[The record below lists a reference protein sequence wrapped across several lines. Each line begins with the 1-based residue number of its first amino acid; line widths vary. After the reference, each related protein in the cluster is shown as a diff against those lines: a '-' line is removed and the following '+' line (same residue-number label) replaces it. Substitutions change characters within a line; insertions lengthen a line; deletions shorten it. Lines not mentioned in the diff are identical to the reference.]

1 MTFLLDTN
9 VISELRKGP
18 RADAGV
24 LAWFE
29 AAPPEEI
36 ALSVLTLGEIRRGIE
51 SVRTRDPKQATSLE
65 DWLTRL
71 ARDYSE
77 RIIPIDRAVAEEWGR
92 LTTKRAGS
100 VVDVLLAATCRVHGL
115 TLVTRNVADVTWTGV
130 SVVNPF
136 G

>member
-9 VISELRKGP
+9 VVSELRKGS

-29 AAPPEEI
+29 AAPADEL
-36 ALSVLTLGEIRRGIE
+36 ALSVLTIGEIRRGVE
-51 SVRTRDPKQATSLE
+51 SVRARDPKQATALE
-65 DWLTRL
+65 SWLTRL
-71 ARDYSE
+71 ARDYAE
-77 RIIPIDRAVAEEWGR
+77 RILPIDRAIAEDWGR
-92 LTTKRAGS
+92 LTVKRAGS

-115 TLVTRNVADVTWTGV
+115 TLVTRNVDDVAWTGV

-136 G
+136 R